1 MNLLRLC
8 AHPAAK
14 MCTLELLDLLALH
27 NMKGRVHAVNRKLQA
42 KKEQKRQART
52 LFDLSLKRVKDIP
65 TSTPAAAGSLA
76 RKNLKAPSPV
86 VVVQKTLQGLGTEA
100 YTSSPMVPG
109 QAGMRT
115 RMGVVDSEKRVM
127 GLDTAVHCTFE
138 GCETSWVRCLN

>member
-1 MNLLRLC
+1 MHVGT
-8 AHPAAK
+8 AGPSG
-14 MCTLELLDLLALH
+14 LAQH
-27 NMKGRVHAVNRKLQA
+27 EGKGPRRKSQA

-52 LFDLSLKRVKDIP
+52 LFDLGLKRVKDIP
-65 TSTPAAAGSLA
+65 TSTPAAAGSLV

-86 VVVQKTLQGLGTEA
+86 VVVQKTLQGLRTEA

-127 GLDTAVHCTFE
+127 GSDTAVHCTFEPE